1 MKRTHD
7 VAVRRRE
14 RAVRDE
20 AAQAEVGE
28 RLEGEALD
36 VRHDLVHAV
45 DVVQQRAAMD
55 SLLLNSFSNMR
66 L

>member
-1 MKRTHD
+1 MEDSRRVKRTHD
-7 VAVRRRE
+7 EVVRRRE

-45 DVVQQRAAMD
+45 DVVQQRAATG
-55 SLLLNSFSNMR
+55 SILF
-66 L
+66 